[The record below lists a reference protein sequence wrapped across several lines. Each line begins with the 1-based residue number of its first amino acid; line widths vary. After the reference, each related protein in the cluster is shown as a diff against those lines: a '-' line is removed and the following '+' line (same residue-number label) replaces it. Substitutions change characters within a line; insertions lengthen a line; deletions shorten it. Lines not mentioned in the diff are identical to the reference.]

1 MNCTVDSIN
10 SFINKNDK
18 CAFISKNCSYEY
30 INFYLIHY
38 CYFNGSYLFSSIFM
52 LIIMFILF
60 FILSSTTDIFLS
72 TAISKIVEIFNI
84 NQNIAAAT
92 LLAFS
97 NGAPDVISSLV
108 ACDEDNGISFSIC
121 SLIGSGLFVTSF
133 VLGSVVFKGKNILVN
148 SNMFNREVVIYL
160 ISLLH
165 VIFISL
171 KGNITLLDSSIFIL
185 IYLINIIFAFLQGRK
200 LNEKKTNINNNLTE
214 ENKLIIDEIL
224 NEGEQKNGTNNNPS
238 YKLGK
243 EIELITKRNSANDF
257 YQEYFNVPLEQKQ
270 TSINEQIIDEVKED
284 IINSLNERKI
294 YFDKTYSESWNENMM
309 IAKINIKKKFFYY
322 KEQKWGETSFIWK
335 MFYLL
340 IDFPLTFLRELT
352 IPILE
357 TKHLNK
363 NSFYIFPFTNFI
375 FLSYVFECK
384 FIYFH
389 FYFI

>member
-1 MNCTVDSIN
+1 M
-10 SFINKNDK
+10 
-18 CAFISKNCSYEY
+18 
-30 INFYLIHY
+30 
-38 CYFNGSYLFSSIFM
+38 
-52 LIIMFILF
+52 
-60 FILSSTTDIFLS
+60 
-72 TAISKIVEIFNI
+72 
-84 NQNIAAAT
+84 
-92 LLAFS
+92 
-97 NGAPDVISSLV
+97 
-108 ACDEDNGISFSIC
+108 
-121 SLIGSGLFVTSF
+121 
-133 VLGSVVFKGKNILVN
+133 
-148 SNMFNREVVIYL
+148 
-160 ISLLH
+160 
-165 VIFISL
+165 
-171 KGNITLLDSSIFIL
+171 
-185 IYLINIIFAFLQGRK
+185 
-200 LNEKKTNINNNLTE
+200 NEKKTNINNNLTE

-224 NEGEQKNGTNNNPS
+224 NEGEQKNGINNNPS

-257 YQEYFNVPLEQKQ
+257 YQEYLNVPLEQKQ

-363 NSFYIFPFTNFI
+363 SSFYIFPFTNFI

>member
-1 MNCTVDSIN
+1 MNCSVDSIN

-38 CYFNGSYLFSSIFM
+38 CYFNGSYLFSTIFM
-52 LIIMFILF
+52 LIIMLILF
-60 FILSSTTDIFLS
+60 FIISSTTDIFLS

-108 ACDEDNGISFSIC
+108 AFDEAKGISFSIC

-148 SNMFNREVVIYL
+148 SNMFNREVIIYL
-160 ISLLH
+160 ISLFH

-171 KGNITLLDSSIFIL
+171 KQSITLLDSLIFIL
-185 IYLINIIFAFLQGRK
+185 IYLINIIFTFVQGRK
-200 LNEKKTNINNNLTE
+200 INEKKANINNVLSE

-224 NEGEQKNGTNNNPS
+224 NDGEQKISNNNNPS

-243 EIELITKRNSANDF
+243 EIELITKRNSANDY
-257 YQEYFNVPLEQKQ
+257 YQEYLNVPLEQKQ

-284 IINSLNERKI
+284 ILNSLKEQRL
-294 YFDKTYSESWNENMM
+294 YSDKSYSESWNENMM

-322 KEQKWGETSFIWK
+322 KETKWSETSFIWK
-335 MFYLL
+335 IFYLV
-340 IDFPLTFLRELT
+340 IDLPLTFLRELT
-352 IPILE
+352 IPISE
-357 TKHLNK
+357 TKHLNN
-363 NSFYIFPFTNFI
+363 NSYYIFPFSDFI

-384 FIYFH
+384 SI
-389 FYFI
+389 

>member
-1 MNCTVDSIN
+1 MNCSVDSIN

-38 CYFNGSYLFSSIFM
+38 CYFNGSYLFSTIFM
-52 LIIMFILF
+52 LIIMLILF
-60 FILSSTTDIFLS
+60 FIISSTTDIFLS

-108 ACDEDNGISFSIC
+108 AFDEAKGISFSIC

-148 SNMFNREVVIYL
+148 SNMFNREVIIYL
-160 ISLLH
+160 ISLFH

-171 KGNITLLDSSIFIL
+171 KQSITLLDSLIFIL
-185 IYLINIIFAFLQGRK
+185 IYLINIIFTFVQGRK
-200 LNEKKTNINNNLTE
+200 INEKKANINNVLSE

-224 NEGEQKNGTNNNPS
+224 NDGEQKISNNNNPS

-243 EIELITKRNSANDF
+243 EIELITKRNSANDY
-257 YQEYFNVPLEQKQ
+257 YQEYLNVPLEQKQ

-284 IINSLNERKI
+284 ILNSLKEQRL
-294 YFDKTYSESWNENMM
+294 YSDKSYSESWNENMM

-322 KEQKWGETSFIWK
+322 KETKWSETSFIWK
-335 MFYLL
+335 IFYLV
-340 IDFPLTFLRELT
+340 IDIPLTFLRELT
-352 IPILE
+352 IPISE
-357 TKHLNK
+357 TKHLNN
-363 NSFYIFPFTNFI
+363 NSYYIFPFSDFI

-384 FIYFH
+384 SI
-389 FYFI
+389 